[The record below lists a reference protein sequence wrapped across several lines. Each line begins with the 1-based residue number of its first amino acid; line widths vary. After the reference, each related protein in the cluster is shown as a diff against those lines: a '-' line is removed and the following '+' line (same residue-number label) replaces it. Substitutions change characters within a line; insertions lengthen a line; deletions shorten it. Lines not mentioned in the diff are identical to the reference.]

1 MKIQEAS
8 WTVEIWAADEDFRLP
23 RDDRA
28 CERVKVM
35 TINARTADEAR
46 QLALEH
52 PEVQRRWP
60 RANAAA
66 FPFTH

>member
-1 MKIQEAS
+1 MTIEQAI

-35 TINARTADEAR
+35 TITAKTADEAR
-46 QLALEH
+46 DLALEH
-52 PEVQRRWP
+52 PEVRRRWP
-60 RANAAA
+60 CANAAV
-66 FPFTH
+66 FPVAH